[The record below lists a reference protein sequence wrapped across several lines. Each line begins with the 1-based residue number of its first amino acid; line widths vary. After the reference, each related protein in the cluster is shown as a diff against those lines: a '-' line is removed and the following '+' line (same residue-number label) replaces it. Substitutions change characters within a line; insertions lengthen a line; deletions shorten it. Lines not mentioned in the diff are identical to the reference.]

1 MKKILLYIMVLFSF
15 ILVGCSTKEDVNKY
29 GLTKEE
35 TQMLI
40 HDSSSFMSNLD
51 TFLSYYEA
59 GMDFKEVSEMSEELY
74 KVASD
79 NIYSIDG
86 FDLGFGDP
94 ENVRSQ
100 EGEELLSNLLS
111 YYAKLD
117 GYVSNIKVRNSEHNN
132 HNIENIMSVG
142 FEMVDIINNLEGEIK
157 EG

>member
-1 MKKILLYIMVLFSF
+1 MSLFM
-15 ILVGCSTKEDVNKY
+15 VGCSTKEDVNKY

-40 HDSSSFMSNLD
+40 DDSSSFMSNLD

-74 KVASD
+74 KVSRD

-94 ENVRSQ
+94 KNVRSQ

-117 GYVSNIKVRNSEHNN
+117 GYVSNIKVRNSESNN
-132 HNIENIMSVG
+132 HNIENIKSVG
-142 FEMVDIINNLEGEIK
+142 FEMVDIINNLEGEK
-157 EG
+157 LD

>member
-1 MKKILLYIMVLFSF
+1 MKKILLYIMILFSF

-40 HDSSSFMSNLD
+40 DDSSSFMSNLD

-59 GMDFKEVSEMSEELY
+59 GMDFREVSEMSEELY
-74 KVASD
+74 QVASD

-94 ENVRSQ
+94 KNVRSQ
-100 EGEELLSNLLS
+100 
-111 YYAKLD
+111 
-117 GYVSNIKVRNSEHNN
+117 
-132 HNIENIMSVG
+132 
-142 FEMVDIINNLEGEIK
+142 
-157 EG
+157 